1 MSTPENFTDLKND
14 PLDIVKEIRY
24 YTFFWPWF
32 FACVFLMGILAFV
45 YLRYS
50 SNTYASA
57 AILQV
62 KDAKSDPSTFLTQ
75 SVGAMFNFNKVK
87 IDNHITQITSKPN
100 LKNVIKSLDLQTN
113 IYTVGRVKTT
123 LNYVTDVPFEINF
136 KTDTILKE
144 GIKLKIQNKKPILE
158 IGNKVYPLTIG
169 QTFELEYFS
178 LVLTEIPEENLE
190 FLIKRSSEAV
200 SMAALTKS
208 LSVSASTKEGD
219 NIEIALQGSNIKRNE
234 AIINSLIEMAHVDQ
248 VNEKRQIYA
257 LSIDFIN
264 GRLESIVNEIDSLSL
279 ETTGFKSTNLIFS
292 PEAQTT
298 NALSSLTDL

>member
-158 IGNKVYPLTIG
+158 IGSKVYPLTIG